1 LSSSENSKY
10 FLPVKCVE
18 VLKGESKKAGHQEQA
33 VWRPQ
38 EIRPF
43 LCSMEIRLIISAL
56 PSISLSCS
64 SSINGYLYHQRVYLP
79 LKKTP

>member
-1 LSSSENSKY
+1 MLSI

-43 LCSMEIRLIISAL
+43 LCSMEIRLIISA
-56 PSISLSCS
+56 PP
-64 SSINGYLYHQRVYLP
+64 YKP
-79 LKKTP
+79 